1 MLAQKVY
8 YYLNNAIEFVVKNK
22 EKYVKNPTSDFTR
35 TRKLSLDD
43 TIRQILSMEG
53 GSLQKELYHFTQ
65 ISRVGLTPS
74 AFVQQRSKILS
85 SAFETIFKQFNELCI
100 DRQKYKGYK
109 ILAVDGSD
117 INHFRNPDSESF
129 ITFPGFEH
137 GYNQTHLN
145 AIYDVLNKTYVD
157 VFLQPR
163 PKANEQRA
171 FIEMLKR
178 NSFKGKNIITADRGY
193 ESYNVI
199 ANCINTPNI
208 DFLLRVRNRGAMR
221 EIEKLPLMELD
232 KYVTI
237 EITTSQTNEDK
248 RHGRRYIQTQK
259 KKKEYSSKTNVRAW
273 DFESP
278 YTLQFR
284 VVRFML
290 DTGEYETIVTSLP
303 KSKFS
308 IADIKELYHMRWG
321 IETSFRDLKYAI
333 GLINLHC
340 KKEDLVA
347 QEIYAALIM
356 YNYCSR
362 MAANVSVQQSKEAT
376 YAYRV
381 NFTMAIHLCK
391 LYYKWHRTNFR
402 QLLLEISKYSEP
414 IRPGRSDKR
423 NVKHKRFVGFSY
435 RVAA

>member
-1 MLAQKVY
+1 MKANLVNDN
-8 YYLNNAIEFVVKNK
+8 LNKAIDFVVENK
-22 EKYVKNPTSDFTR
+22 EKYTKNPASDFTR
-35 TRKLSLDD
+35 TRKLSLGD
-43 TIRQILSMEG
+43 TIKQILSMEG

-65 ISRVGLTPS
+65 VSHVGLTPS

-85 SAFETIFKQFNELCI
+85 LAFETILKQFNELCI
-100 DRQKYKGYK
+100 DREKYKGYK

-157 VFLQPR
+157 VLLQPR

-178 NSFKGKNIITADRGY
+178 NSFKGKSIITADRGY

-199 ANCINTPNI
+199 AHCINTPNM

-232 KYVTI
+232 KQVTI
-237 EITTSQTNEDK
+237 EITTSQTKEDK
-248 RHGRRYIQTQK
+248 QRGRRYIQTK
-259 KKKEYSSKTNVRAW
+259 KKNKEYSSKTNARAW
-273 DFESP
+273 DFASP

-303 KSKFS
+303 RSKFS
-308 IADIKELYHMRWG
+308 IAEIKELYHMRWE

-362 MAANVSVQQSKEAT
+362 MAANASVRQSKDT
-376 YAYRV
+376 IYAYRV

-391 LYYKWHRTNFR
+391 LYYKWHRTNLR
-402 QLLLEISKYSEP
+402 QLLLEMGEYSEP
-414 IRPGRSDKR
+414 IRPGRSDIR

>member
-1 MLAQKVY
+1 MKANLVNDN
-8 YYLNNAIEFVVKNK
+8 LNKAINFVVENK
-22 EKYVKNPTSDFTR
+22 EKYIKNPASDFTR
-35 TRKLSLDD
+35 MRKLSLGD

-65 ISRVGLTPS
+65 VSHVGLTPS

-85 SAFETIFKQFNELCI
+85 LAFETIFKHFNELCI
-100 DRQKYKGYK
+100 DREKYKGYK

-117 INHFRNPDSESF
+117 INHFRNPDSDSF

-157 VFLQPR
+157 VLLQPR

-178 NSFKGKNIITADRGY
+178 NSFKGKSIITSDRGY

-199 ANCINTPNI
+199 AHCINTPNM

-232 KYVTI
+232 KQVTI
-237 EITTSQTNEDK
+237 EITTSQTKEDK
-248 RHGRRYIQTQK
+248 QRGRRYIQTQK
-259 KKKEYSSKTNVRAW
+259 KNKEYSSKTNARAW
-273 DFESP
+273 DFASP

-303 KSKFS
+303 RSKFS
-308 IADIKELYHMRWG
+308 IAEIKELYHMRWG

-362 MAANVSVQQSKEAT
+362 MAANASVRQSKDT
-376 YAYRV
+376 IYAYRV
-381 NFTMAIHLCK
+381 NFTMANICAN
-391 LYYKWHRTNFR
+391 YTISGTERTYGNC
-402 QLLLEISKYSEP
+402 Y
-414 IRPGRSDKR
+414 
-423 NVKHKRFVGFSY
+423 
-435 RVAA
+435 